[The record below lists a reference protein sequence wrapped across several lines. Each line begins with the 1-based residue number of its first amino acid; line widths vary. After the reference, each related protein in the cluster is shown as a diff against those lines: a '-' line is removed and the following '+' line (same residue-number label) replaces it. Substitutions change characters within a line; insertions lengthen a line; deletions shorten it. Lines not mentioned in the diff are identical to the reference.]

1 MFELTK
7 NKNKRKK
14 IDPLA
19 LVSSEFL
26 PQSSAQESKLKQL
39 QKCHNKAMLTSSTY
53 LLNKY
58 SRLDT
63 AGLFIDYSEF
73 I

>member
-1 MFELTK
+1 MVFRTFYCPSLDNLFFIYITLIKAIITMFELTK

-26 PQSSAQESKLKQL
+26 PQSSAQESKLK
-39 QKCHNKAMLTSSTY
+39 
-53 LLNKY
+53 
-58 SRLDT
+58 
-63 AGLFIDYSEF
+63 
-73 I
+73 